1 MRDGRFCGL
10 EVVEHGIGTAMTI
23 EDQTHRADVRPP
35 AEGLIDLPGP
45 VERADPAAPPSP
57 SRPGSTEESA
67 SIRDMVARLGAA
79 FPSVDAATVEATVRA
94 EYDSFREARIRAFIP
109 ILVERR
115 SRRALGAA
123 SEQTRT
129 DR

>member
-1 MRDGRFCGL
+1 M
-10 EVVEHGIGTAMTI
+10 EHGIGTAMTV
-23 EDQTHRADVRPP
+23 EGQTHRVDVCLP
-35 AEGLIDLPGP
+35 AEGPTAPTAPPRP
-45 VERADPAAPPSP
+45 VERDDPAAEPTPSA
-57 SRPGSTEESA
+57 PGSYEESVT
-67 SIRDMVARLGAA
+67 IRDMVARLGAA
-79 FPSVDAATVEATVRA
+79 YPSVDRATVEATVRT

>member
-1 MRDGRFCGL
+1 
-10 EVVEHGIGTAMTI
+10 MTV
-23 EDQTHRADVRPP
+23 EDQTHRADVHLP
-35 AEGLIDLPGP
+35 AEGLIGLPGP
-45 VERADPAAPPSP
+45 AERAGPAPPSSP
-57 SRPGSTEESA
+57 SPPGSHEEA
-67 SIRDMVARLGAA
+67 VTVRDMVARLCAA
-79 FPSVDAATVEATVRA
+79 YPSVDAATVEGTVRA
-94 EYDSFREARIRAFIP
+94 AYDSFREARIRAFIP